1 MVDPFINQQDGG
13 KSECHFLGVER
24 AQYQHRKNSR
34 LAGSQPAAAAAI
46 PAVIAEGSQEE
57 AAAKS
62 IVDEGGVV
70 IQIAEPGV
78 VAGYE
83 CRQETGPLAGAKQAR
98 KAIEEVDADRQD
110 RRQRHVIRHG
120 LEAPYGEDR
129 QIE

>member
-13 KSECHFLGVER
+13 KSERHFLGVER
-24 AQYQHRKNSR
+24 AQHQHRKNSR
-34 LAGSQPAAAAAI
+34 LAGSQPAAAAN

-70 IQIAEPGV
+70 VQIAESGV
-78 VAGYE
+78 VAGYQ

-98 KAIEEVDADRQD
+98 KAIEDVDADRQ
-110 RRQRHVIRHG
+110 
-120 LEAPYGEDR
+120 
-129 QIE
+129 